1 MKTKVTLLALA
12 WLASGVA
19 FAAETTAT
27 PAAQSETRMAKRGP
41 DMDRMA
47 LLLDLNDYQ
56 KTEVEKILKEH
67 HQSVRAAYEATRAT
81 GARPSRE
88 EMKALREQHK
98 QELNAKLGGVLT
110 PEQLK
115 KFDALREHGPGPG
128 RHFKRGPG
136 GHGHGHGD
144 GAEATNDSASS

>member
-27 PAAQSETRMAKRGP
+27 PAAQTEARVAKRGP
-41 DMDRMA
+41 NMDRMA

-67 HQSVRAAYEATRAT
+67 HQQIRAAHKTAREA
-81 GARPSRE
+81 GLRPSRE
-88 EMKALREQHK
+88 EMKVQREQNK
-98 QELNAKLGGVLT
+98 QALQAKLGGVLT
-110 PEQLK
+110 PEQLQ
-115 KFDALREHGPGPG
+115 KFEALHEHGAG
-128 RHFKRGPG
+128 RHHFGKRGPG
-136 GHGHGHGD
+136 GHRN
-144 GAEATNDSASS
+144 APSEASPN

>member
-27 PAAQSETRMAKRGP
+27 PAAQIEGRTVKRGP

-67 HQSVRAAYEATRAT
+67 HEQVRAAHQAARASGT
-81 GARPSRE
+81 RPSRE
-88 EMKALREQHK
+88 EMKAQREQSK
-98 QELNAKLGGVLT
+98 QELQTKLGGVLT

-115 KFDALREHGPGPG
+115 KFDALREHGRGPG
-128 RHFKRGPG
+128 RHFKHGPG
-136 GHGHGHGD
+136 GD
-144 GAEATNDSASS
+144 EAASSDSSTN

>member
-19 FAAETTAT
+19 FAADTTPT
-27 PAAQSETRMAKRGP
+27 PAAQTEAGPGKRGP

-67 HQSVRAAYEATRAT
+67 HEQMRASFDAARASGTRPT
-81 GARPSRE
+81 RD
-88 EMKALREQHK
+88 EMKAQREQSK
-98 QELNAKLGGVLT
+98 QELNTKLSGVLT

-115 KFDALREHGPGPG
+115 KFEALREGGPR
-128 RHFKRGPG
+128 RHFGKG
-136 GHGHGHGD
+136 GHDKDDSTGD
-144 GAEATNDSASS
+144 SSSN

>member
-19 FAAETTAT
+19 FAADTTAT
-27 PAAQSETRMAKRGP
+27 PAAQTEAGPGKRGP

-67 HQSVRAAYEATRAT
+67 HEQMRASFDAARASGTRPT
-81 GARPSRE
+81 RE
-88 EMKALREQHK
+88 DMKAQREQSK
-98 QELNAKLGGVLT
+98 QELNTKLSGVLT

-115 KFDALREHGPGPG
+115 KFEALREGGGPR
-128 RHFKRGPG
+128 RHFGKD
-136 GHGHGHGD
+136 GHD
-144 GAEATNDSASS
+144 KDDSTGNRSSN